1 VENEYSKYSGIGRN
15 NCGSF
20 GPESDPCRELKLKSG
35 PSAKIFH
42 NGIITTWTTSTGQ
55 SRMQGTQYSAL
66 SGGCL
71 CGKCTFEV
79 PATSVRFGFAS
90 CHCSACR
97 LSHAA
102 PFVQWSGLNA
112 ANSADFVINGASELL
127 TAFRSSATCTRY
139 FCTTCGSHVYI
150 QYDHADSAQ
159 WAGEIHFPTA
169 LLNAGSILAL
179 EEVRAGL
186 LYATNAMFYRGFGI
200 RRPWSPLGSL
210 GTYTYLRRTAHDV
223 WEI

>member
-1 VENEYSKYSGIGRN
+1 
-15 NCGSF
+15 
-20 GPESDPCRELKLKSG
+20 
-35 PSAKIFH
+35 
-42 NGIITTWTTSTGQ
+42 
-55 SRMQGTQYSAL
+55 
-66 SGGCL
+66 
-71 CGKCTFEV
+71 
-79 PATSVRFGFAS
+79 
-90 CHCSACR
+90 
-97 LSHAA
+97 
-102 PFVQWSGLNA
+102 
-112 ANSADFVINGASELL
+112 
-127 TAFRSSATCTRY
+127 
-139 FCTTCGSHVYI
+139 VYI

-186 LYATNAMFYRGFGI
+186 LFATHAMFNRGFGI